1 MCYLVLFSD
10 LLLLLL
16 LCSPSL
22 APMFT
27 GSQFS
32 LKKLVTKLLK
42 KWNTLGVGQE
52 EAIWY
57 VEGTR
62 EGGGD
67 SHIYE

>member
-1 MCYLVLFSD
+1 
-10 LLLLLL
+10 
-16 LCSPSL
+16 
-22 APMFT
+22 MFT

-62 EGGGD
+62 EGEGGD